1 MMKRL
6 LFSIVLLVFAASGFA
21 EGVIR
26 GSRWAVM
33 LEGQPIAR
41 TVKSRAEIRSAE
53 ATAYG
58 ARLDTRR
65 AQIRETLHAR
75 GIPVTGEARM
85 LSNAIFIAASRE
97 QAASLR
103 NLPGVVGVVELPF
116 IRRHIEKAKESAHV
130 GDVWPL
136 VGGRDNAGDGVRVAI
151 IDSGI
156 DVTHPAFANSPL
168 PMPSGFPRTRFSS
181 DAQFTNNKVIVA
193 RSYVREL
200 ADDGIAGGD
209 PSSND
214 QIKLT
219 RPDDTSARDRVGHGT
234 AMAMIV
240 AGQQVDTPNGT
251 MSGVAPG
258 AYLGNYKIFGSP
270 QINDGTFADVVIL
283 ALEDAYNDGMQIAV
297 LSLGAPAVWGPLDDA
312 ACGNNS
318 GVACDALADAAGTAA
333 DRGMLVVVAAGNH
346 GDNTGRKPGF
356 ATIATPGTHP
366 DVLTVGAVS
375 NRHEFYRVFEVPGGP
390 NGPAGNGLYK
400 GALGGPV
407 VPSTPLNA
415 PLKDVRKT
423 GNDGLACTPL
433 PGGSMDGSIAFIAR
447 GSGQCTFAE
456 KLRNARDAGAV
467 GVVFYRTDGSQEV
480 FAPGGLG
487 YAEIPA
493 MLIGDS
499 DGTALRNFLDGQSN
513 PPNAKINGTYV
524 ERATLRDV
532 NGDGITDSVITD
544 FSSRGP
550 NIGFPLIKPEV
561 VAVGEN
567 VYTATQTYDRNGDMY
582 DPSGYIAVDGTSFA
596 APLVAGVAALVLDK
610 SEGFN
615 NYNSEQVKSAIINA
629 ARDVAVVNGQTRTNV
644 FDRNINTGVLEQA
657 YNVAMGGGEVQAR
670 WAFDSYVTMSPQT
683 LDFGEVTN
691 DRLAAGIEIKINIA
705 NAYNQS
711 LRFTFER
718 APYDSN
724 GDQASPVTWTLP
736 GAIDVPS
743 GQQREVTF
751 RLGGTTPSTKDFYDG
766 VILVKGSGDSNAGIP
781 DVKIPYLYIA
791 GNFSPCNIM
800 PLLGNGRVGIAN
812 NDGPSALLVKVTDC
826 RGLPIKDVPINWE
839 VKTGG
844 GAITGSVTNGKTDD
858 FGIAQFSYRMGPTV
872 GTQTFIARYP
882 NPGGVEATFDV
893 RAIADPV
900 IDQGGIVEGAG
911 FKAGGPI
918 APGSF
923 VSIFGNNI
931 ATGTL
936 NASTVPL
943 PIALG
948 EMSVGIDT
956 RNRQVSE
963 PARMVYVSPRQI
975 NVFVPWELAGQSSA
989 VFKVQTVG
997 EIATALQDVAVA
1009 TYAPGLFQYIEAGT
1023 NKKLLAMEIFRN
1035 NQRLGLHGSNRR
1047 AQSGDVLEMYG
1058 NGLGPLAGGNPPS
1071 GTVSP
1076 SNPVKLTAVQPVVTI
1091 NGIPA
1096 NVEFSGLAP
1105 GFVGLYQVNV
1115 KVPNGLSAGEY
1126 DVVLTIGGVSSVP
1139 GRILIQ

>member
-1 MMKRL
+1 MKRL
-6 LFSIVLLVFAASGFA
+6 LFSIVILVFAASGFA
-21 EGVIR
+21 EGATR
-26 GSRWAVM
+26 GSRWAVL

-41 TVKSRAEIRSAE
+41 TVKSRSGIRSAE
-53 ATAYG
+53 AAAYG
-58 ARLDTRR
+58 ARLDARR
-65 AQIRETLHAR
+65 AQLREALRAR

-85 LSNAIFIAASRE
+85 LSNAIFIAASRDT
-97 QAASLR
+97 AASLR
-103 NLPGVVGVVELPF
+103 NLPGVAGVVEMPF
-116 IRRHIEKAKESAHV
+116 IRRQIEKAKESAHV
-130 GDVWPL
+130 GEVWPL

-151 IDSGI
+151 VDTGI

-168 PMPSGFPRTRFSS
+168 PMPAGFPRTRFPG

-193 RSYVREL
+193 RSYVKEL
-200 ADDGIAGGD
+200 ADDGIPGGD
-209 PSSND
+209 ASSND

-240 AGQQVDTPNGT
+240 AGQQVNAPNGT

-283 ALEDAYNDGMQIAV
+283 ALEDAFNDGMQIAV
-297 LSLGAPAVWGPLDDA
+297 LSIGAPAVWGPLDDT
-312 ACGNNS
+312 ACGNS
-318 GVACDALADAAGTAA
+318 AGVACDALADAAGLAA
-333 DRGMLVVVAAGNH
+333 ERGMLVVVSAGNA
-346 GDNTGRKPGF
+346 GDSAGRQPGF
-356 ATIATPGTHP
+356 ATITTPGTHP

-375 NRHEFYRVFEVPGGP
+375 NRHEFYRVFSVPGGP
-390 NGPAGNGLYK
+390 NGTAGNGLYK

-407 VPSTPLNA
+407 IPAA
-415 PLKDVRKT
+415 PLTAPLRDVRKT
-423 GNDGLACTPL
+423 GNDGLACGAL
-433 PGGSMDGSIAFIAR
+433 PGGSMNGAIAFIAR

-456 KLRNARDAGAV
+456 KLNNARNAGAV

-499 DGTALRNFLDGQSN
+499 DGTALRNFLDSQSN
-513 PPNAKINGTYV
+513 APNASISAAYV
-524 ERATLRDV
+524 ERATLQDV
-532 NGDGITDSVITD
+532 NGDGITDSVITS

-561 VAVGEN
+561 VAAGEN
-567 VYTATQTYDRNGDMY
+567 IYTATQTYDRNGDMY
-582 DPSGYIAVDGTSFA
+582 DPSGYIAVDGTSFS
-596 APLVAGVAALVLDK
+596 APIVAGVAALVLDQ
-610 SEGFN
+610 SDGFR
-615 NYNSEQVKSAIINA
+615 NYNAEEVKSAIVNA
-629 ARDVAVVNGQTRTNV
+629 ARDVAVVNGQTRTTV
-644 FDRNINTGVLEQA
+644 FDKNINTGTLEQA

-670 WAFDSYVTMSPQT
+670 WAFDSFVTMSPQT
-683 LDFGEVTN
+683 LDFGEVDN
-691 DRLAAGIEIKINIA
+691 DRLAAGIALTIRIKNVF
-705 NAYNQS
+705 NQT

-718 APYDSN
+718 DPYDDDA
-724 GDQASPVTWTLP
+724 DQASPVTWTLP

-743 GQQREVTF
+743 GQSRDVTF
-751 RLGGTTPSTKDFYDG
+751 RLGGTTPSAKDFYDG
-766 VILVKGSGDSNAGIP
+766 VILVKGSGDSSANIP
-781 DVKIPYLYIA
+781 DVKIPYLYLA
-791 GNFSPCNIM
+791 GNFVPCNIL
-800 PLLGNGRVGIAN
+800 PLQGNGRVGIAN
-812 NDGPSALLVKVTDC
+812 SDGPSDFLVKVTDC
-826 RGLPIKDVPINWE
+826 RGLPIKNVPISWE

-844 GAITGSVTNGKTDD
+844 GAITGSKTGGMTDD
-858 FGIAQFSYRMGPTV
+858 FGIAQFSYRMGSTV
-872 GTQTFIARYP
+872 GTQTFIGRYP
-882 NPGGVEATFDV
+882 NPGGVEATFNV

-900 IDQGGIVEGAG
+900 MDQGGIVEGAA

-931 ATGTL
+931 ATGTM
-936 NASTVPL
+936 NVSTVPL
-943 PIALG
+943 PVALG

-975 NVFVPWELAGQSSA
+975 NVFVPWELAGQTNA
-989 VFKVQTVG
+989 VFKVQTAG

-1009 TYAPGLFQYIEAGT
+1009 TYAPGLFQYIEEGT
-1023 NKKLLAMEIFRN
+1023 GKKLLAMEIFRN
-1035 NQRLGLHGSNRR
+1035 NQRLGLHGSSRR

-1058 NGLGPLAGGNPPS
+1058 NGLGPLAGGNPPT

-1076 SNPVKLTAVQPVVTI
+1076 SNPVKLTAVQPTVTI